1 MASRLKTTGFT
12 RFLLMIIIVVPL
24 AYIGAAYYNGEDPI
38 ANIKALFGD
47 KPSVKKEQ
55 TEKTNTAEVPD
66 TYNASKELEACKRE
80 NDLLNKRIA
89 DLEALLEQK
98 K

>member
-47 KPSVKKEQ
+47 KASVKKEQ
-55 TEKTNTAEVPD
+55 TEKPNTAEVPD
-66 TYNASKELEACKRE
+66 TYDARKELEACKRE